1 MPTGIFLP
9 EGTGG
14 PLRERM
20 RQVGFHRGYKWNSK
34 RLQCDISIM
43 KCLAA
48 NHFTN
53 EILQRDRTSLVVRE
67 TGGGERTQRVIQWIL
82 VKRQVSSR

>member
-1 MPTGIFLP
+1 MPTGIFFP
-9 EGTGG
+9 HETGE

-20 RQVGFHRGYKWNSK
+20 QEVGFHRAYNWDSK
-34 RLQCDISIM
+34 VLQCDISIM

-53 EILQRDRTSLVVRE
+53 EILHRHRTSWVVRDWQE
-67 TGGGERTQRVIQWIL
+67 REDPQGGSYGFQEENL
-82 VKRQVSSR
+82 